1 METGCT
7 NEVCLSEV
15 QLCILLP
22 SGGGWGENK
31 TWGGGG
37 GGGVKKKH
45 PPPPPPPLLIG
56 PIDCTYTYMDQVHIL

>member
-31 TWGGGG
+31 TWT
-37 GGGVKKKH
+37 
-45 PPPPPPPLLIG
+45 PPPPPLLIG

>member
-31 TWGGGG
+31 TWS
-37 GGGVKKKH
+37 
-45 PPPPPPPLLIG
+45 PPPPPPTF
-56 PIDCTYTYMDQVHIL
+56 DRAN